1 MSQEL
6 ATEILKELKFM
17 HSKFDEYDNEFK
29 FMHSKFDEYD
39 NEFKFMHSKFDEYDN
54 EFKFMHSKFDEYDEK
69 FDEHNNE
76 LRNLSKSIA
85 KLEVEHGQKIDTLI
99 DITSS
104 ILERLD
110 SLERNFKS
118 NNEELDKH
126 SDQIWNLESKAGII

>member
-6 ATEILKELKFM
+6 ATEILNELKFI
-17 HSKFDEYDNEFK
+17 HTKFDEYDNEFK
-29 FMHSKFDEYD
+29 FMHSKFDE
-39 NEFKFMHSKFDEYDN
+39 
-54 EFKFMHSKFDEYDEK
+54 
-69 FDEHNNE
+69 HNYE
-76 LRNLSKSIA
+76 LKNLSKSIA

-110 SLERNFKS
+110 SLEKNFES

-126 SDQIWNLESKAGII
+126 SNQIWNLESKAGII